1 MIEFDDGLG
10 TDPGL
15 GAVLDHWARIAPDRI
30 AVADARSQMTYAEL
44 KRAAARCAAA
54 MQREGVGPGD
64 RVSVLAPQ
72 RTEVLVSFFAA
83 ARIGAVWLGLN
94 PKYQLPELSYNVA
107 DAGPKLLI
115 SIGSDG
121 ERDYRTDIC
130 GLRTHAPITRVIG
143 LDDDAPHDISFA
155 DWIGD
160 ETTDFP
166 DDAGDRFSGHAVML
180 VYTSGSSGRPKGVLL
195 RQRELVF
202 RSRVQN
208 RNFPAAPY
216 PKLLNP
222 LPINHIGGMHFLG
235 LYTLVGGG
243 TLNLSARFS
252 ADEFIAAIQ
261 GGRINVINTLPT
273 MYQMITDHPGF
284 DASLLD
290 ELEVV
295 VYSGGSLPLELVEML
310 MAARCRAGVT
320 YGSSESC
327 GSVTYARKGEASLD
341 VMLNCIGA
349 PMPAGTV
356 RVCRADGNPCDA
368 GETGEI
374 QVEQTYCMEGYLGKP
389 AATDTAFTRDGWLR
403 TGDLA
408 LLREDGYLEFVGRL
422 SEMFK
427 SGGYNVYPREIELAF
442 NEHPEVEDCAVVG
455 IEDTRFGE
463 VGWMWVKPVAGAA
476 PDVGALR
483 EWAADRLANYKIPKR
498 IILVDDIPLLPIG
511 KVDKMRLRRS
521 AQQQQHPAGT

>member
-1 MIEFDDGLG
+1 MMEFDDGLG
-10 TDPGL
+10 KDPGL
-15 GAVLDHWARIAPDRI
+15 NVVLNHWARTFPDRI
-30 AVADARSQMTYAEL
+30 AVADGRSQLTYADL
-44 KRAAARCAAA
+44 KRMVARCAAA
-54 MQREGVGPGD
+54 MQREGVGSGD
-64 RVSVLAPQ
+64 RVAVLAPQ

-94 PKYQLPELSYNVA
+94 PKYQLPELRYNVT

-121 ERDYRTDIC
+121 GRDYSTDISA
-130 GLRTHAPITRVIG
+130 LRTQAPIARVIG
-143 LDDDAPHDISFA
+143 LDGNAPHDISFA
-155 DWIGD
+155 DWISD
-160 ETTDFP
+160 EDTDSP
-166 DDAGDRFSGHAVML
+166 DDAEDRFSDHAVML

-208 RNFPAAPY
+208 RNFPASPY

-243 TLNLSARFS
+243 TLNLSAKFS
-252 ADEFIAAIQ
+252 ADEFIAAMRSGQ
-261 GGRINVINTLPT
+261 INVINTLPT
-273 MYQMITDHPGF
+273 MYQMIADHPDF
-284 DASLLD
+284 DAALLD

-295 VYSGGSLPLELVEML
+295 VFSGGSLPVELIEML
-310 MAARCRAGVT
+310 MAARCRVGVT
-320 YGSSESC
+320 YGMSESC
-327 GSVTYARKGEASLD
+327 GSVTYAHKGEASLD
-341 VMLNCIGA
+341 VMLTCIGA

-356 RVCRADGNPCDA
+356 RVCRADGTPCNA

-374 QVEQTYCMEGYLGKP
+374 QVERTYCMQGYLGKP
-389 AATDTAFTRDGWLR
+389 AETRAVFTRDGWLR

-408 LLREDGYLEFVGRL
+408 RLRKDGYLEFVGRL

-442 NEHPEVEDCAVVG
+442 IEHPEVEACAVVG
-455 IEDTRFGE
+455 VEDTRFGE
-463 VGWMWVKPVAGAA
+463 VGWMWVKPVAGAT
-476 PDVGALR
+476 PDVDALR

-498 IILVDDIPLLPIG
+498 IILIDEMPLLPIG
-511 KVDKMRLRRS
+511 KVDKMQLRQS
-521 AQQQQHPAGT
+521 VKQLQHPAGA